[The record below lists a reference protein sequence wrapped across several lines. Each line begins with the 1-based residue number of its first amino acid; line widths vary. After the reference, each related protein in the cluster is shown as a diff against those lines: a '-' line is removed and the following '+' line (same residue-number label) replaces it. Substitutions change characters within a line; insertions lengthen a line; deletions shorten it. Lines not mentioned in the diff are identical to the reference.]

1 MLLASPIHGDMDW
14 VTRSRTQGK
23 RQEAQMN
30 RILSSMFAGGLIVL
44 AMAATAVAA
53 EPSPSPGTQV
63 QARDTVPAILGL
75 TQQQIMDLRHD
86 GQSLAQIA
94 ESKSIDPAT
103 LVAALEARWAE
114 RIDVRVANGGLTAD
128 AAAALRDQLELRA
141 RDLVYR
147 VTTGG
152 MQGLAVGAGHGQG
165 NGAANGQG
173 NGAANGQGNGAANGG
188 RNGAT
193 QGAGSGTCDGT
204 GPHGPGR
211 R

>member
-1 MLLASPIHGDMDW
+1 
-14 VTRSRTQGK
+14 
-23 RQEAQMN
+23 MN
-30 RILSSMFAGGLIVL
+30 RILTSMFGGGLIVL

-94 ESKSIDPAT
+94 ESKGIDPAT

-152 MQGLAVGAGHGQG
+152 MQGLAVGAGPGS
-165 NGAANGQG
+165 ANGQG